1 MSDSYLTP
9 EIMALVGEQTPG
21 RLGMFSANGIA
32 KFAAA
37 IDDHNPLYFDRD
49 AARAAGYADVI
60 TPPLYAAAATRPVP
74 FREGFQNDGQYDSV
88 APPGLTHLQTML
100 AV

>member
-1 MSDSYLTP
+1 MSYSYLTP

-21 RLGMFSANGIA
+21 RQGMLSANGIA

-74 FREGFQNDGQYDSV
+74 FREGFQNDGLFVVRIFETVGGVD
-88 APPGLTHLQTML
+88 
-100 AV
+100 